1 MRIVFMGTPA
11 AAAVSLERLIKDGHE
26 VAAVYTQPDRPA
38 GRGKK
43 VHESPVK
50 TFAAGH
56 GLNVI
61 QPQKIKTTEAL
72 ETFLSH
78 EADAAIVVAYGRI
91 LPAPF
96 LTAFPNGA
104 INVHFSLLP
113 KYRGAAPVNWAII
126 NGERV
131 TGVTTM
137 QMDEGLDT
145 GDVLMQAETPIGAG
159 ETAIELME
167 RLSLLG
173 ADLLSETLDSIG
185 GLVPRPQDH
194 ALATLAPLLR
204 KGDGRIDW
212 SMSAG
217 QIAAQVRGFQ
227 PFPTAYTFLG
237 DKKITVWRAGA
248 AKRAS
253 PSEPGAVIEASGN
266 RLSVACGKDSQIEIK
281 ELQLEGKRRMST
293 RDFLNGVKIH
303 AGTFLG

>member
-1 MRIVFMGTPA
+1 
-11 AAAVSLERLIKDGHE
+11 
-26 VAAVYTQPDRPA
+26 
-38 GRGKK
+38 
-43 VHESPVK
+43 
-50 TFAAGH
+50 
-56 GLNVI
+56 
-61 QPQKIKTTEAL
+61 
-72 ETFLSH
+72 
-78 EADAAIVVAYGRI
+78 
-91 LPAPF
+91 
-96 LTAFPNGA
+96 
-104 INVHFSLLP
+104 VHFSLLP